1 MEDQEAIEEIAGI
14 ILHED
19 PDPVVRF
26 RLLRDVLKE
35 PPNTDTLM
43 NTRRELLQSRWV
55 LKLGNEQIEAG
66 ADSILQQEPKE
77 KLEPQRLQLRLIM
90 PTVHDVRCQEGAQAD
105 NEQQHPKCESME
117 SPVRKSQCIAELQS
131 VRVCAAWTIW
141 SI

>member
-1 MEDQEAIEEIAGI
+1 MEDQEAIEEMAGI

-66 ADSILQQEPKE
+66 SWGRFHSATRTKGKIGTTEAAVEIDYADG
-77 KLEPQRLQLRLIM
+77 
-90 PTVHDVRCQEGAQAD
+90 T
-105 NEQQHPKCESME
+105 
-117 SPVRKSQCIAELQS
+117 
-131 VRVCAAWTIW
+131 
-141 SI
+141 